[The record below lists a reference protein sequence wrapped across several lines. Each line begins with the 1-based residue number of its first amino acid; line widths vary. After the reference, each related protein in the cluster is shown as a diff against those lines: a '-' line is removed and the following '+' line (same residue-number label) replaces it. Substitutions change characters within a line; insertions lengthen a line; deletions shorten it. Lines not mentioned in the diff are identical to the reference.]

1 MGTVI
6 LVDDDR
12 TNATLIRTLLEM
24 DGFRVVVCPT
34 VSSAVLTSDE
44 GVDAFIIDCHL
55 SGEDDGIEL
64 LRAIR
69 EGRTGAS
76 ADVAVIMTSGDDRRR
91 GEAQS
96 AGASYFL
103 LKPYSP
109 SELSRQLTVI
119 VE

>member
-1 MGTVI
+1 MGTII

-24 DGFRVVVCPT
+24 DGFQVVVCPT
-34 VSSAVLTSDE
+34 VGNAVVEADPR
-44 GVDAFIIDCHL
+44 VDAFIIDCHL

-69 EGRTGAS
+69 EGRTGAN
-76 ADVAVIMTSGDDRRR
+76 ADVAVIMTSGDDRRS
-91 GEAQS
+91 GEARA
-96 AGASYFL
+96 AGASQFL

-109 SELSRQLTVI
+109 SELSRQLALI
-119 VE
+119 VD